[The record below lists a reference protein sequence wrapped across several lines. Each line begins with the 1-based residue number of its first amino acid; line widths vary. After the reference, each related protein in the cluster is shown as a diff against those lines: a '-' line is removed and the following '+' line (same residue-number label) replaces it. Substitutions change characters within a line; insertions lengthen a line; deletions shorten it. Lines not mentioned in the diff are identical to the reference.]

1 MRIFVSM
8 ERIWEKRFSNFRLEG
23 DSSQDSADS
32 ARSEHEQGA
41 PGGGVGSDKAER
53 VRPWSAAPGIT
64 VGASGVAL
72 ERVRS
77 RYPDSREMMQLRR
90 QMQVIEDVQRDLDL
104 RMVPENTGID
114 PDDNWLRGSTGT
126 QNASKGCAVQ

>member
-1 MRIFVSM
+1 M
-8 ERIWEKRFSNFRLEG
+8 ERIWEKRFSNFRSEG

-41 PGGGVGSDKAER
+41 PGGGGGGSNKAER
-53 VRPWSAAPGIT
+53 VRPWSAAPGINA
-64 VGASGVAL
+64 GASGVAL

-104 RMVPENTGID
+104 RMVSQNTGID

-126 QNASKGCAVQ
+126 QSASKACAVQ